1 MIRRLVD
8 RFGRTGSAALTSLIW
23 AIPMSA
29 WAGSWDLSPV
39 DKTAYPW
46 VALSIGL
53 VMLVVWLVLLSR
65 LGRVPASSR
74 PHRLDLRK
82 MSTSEKRW
90 GLGLAAF
97 FTGLVA
103 WLSAAATVDWTPL
116 GPALQSG
123 KPGPILL
130 TAAVIAYV
138 LVMLGGIGFAW
149 RRSSQAF
156 GQRRSATAL
165 E

>member
-1 MIRRLVD
+1 MARLVD
-8 RFGRTGSAALTSLIW
+8 RFGRTGTAALTSLIW

-53 VMLVVWLVLLSR
+53 AMLAVWLVVLSR
-65 LGRVPASSR
+65 LGRLPASKR
-74 PHRLDLRK
+74 PHRFDFGQ

-90 GLGLAAF
+90 SLGLAAF
-97 FTGLVA
+97 FCGLVA
-103 WLSAAATVDWTPL
+103 WLSAAGTVDWTPL

-123 KPGPILL
+123 KLGPILL
-130 TAAVIAYV
+130 AMALLAYL
-138 LVMLGGIGFAW
+138 LVMLGGIWFTW
-149 RRSSQAF
+149 RRSGEEF
-156 GQRRSATAL
+156 RRRRGPAAL

>member
-1 MIRRLVD
+1 MIERLVD
-8 RFGRTGSAALTSLIW
+8 RFGRTGTAALTSLIW
-23 AIPMSA
+23 AVPLSA

-53 VMLVVWLVLLSR
+53 VMLLVWLVVLSR
-65 LGRVPASSR
+65 LSQAPASTR
-74 PHRLDLRK
+74 PHRLDFRQ

-103 WLSAAATVDWTPL
+103 WLSGAATVDWTPL

-123 KPGPILL
+123 RLGPILL
-130 TAAVIAYV
+130 TAALLAY
-138 LVMLGGIGFAW
+138 LLIMLAGIWVTW
-149 RRSSQAF
+149 RRSAEAF
-156 GQRRSATAL
+156 RRRRAAVL